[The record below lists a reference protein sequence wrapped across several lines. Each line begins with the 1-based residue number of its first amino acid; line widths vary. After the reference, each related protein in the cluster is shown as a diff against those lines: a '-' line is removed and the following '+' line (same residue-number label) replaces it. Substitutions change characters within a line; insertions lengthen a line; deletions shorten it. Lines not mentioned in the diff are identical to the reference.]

1 MFNYSKRNKIIVSII
16 VSIIVL
22 IIADFFLIKINYQK
36 KNQSSNLI
44 FKSNQINSHKE
55 NNKTNKEKVNNAK
68 QILKVNEIVLN
79 QYKQNDWRISIP
91 TINLDAPILE
101 GTSQSILRKAVGH
114 FENTPTIDGNV
125 CLAAHNR
132 GYKYNFFQEIKRLNI
147 GDVITYQK
155 GEISRIYSVK
165 WKGKIEETDLSYIKN
180 TKENVLTL
188 LTCVEDMPEYRLCVQ
203 AYEIK

>member
-16 VSIIVL
+16 VL
-22 IIADFFLIKINYQK
+22 TIADFFLIKINYQK

-44 FKSNQINSHKE
+44 FKSNQINSNKE

-79 QYKQNDWRISIP
+79 QYKQNDWRIFIP
-91 TINLDAPILE
+91 TLNLDAPILE

-155 GEISRIYSVK
+155 GEVSRIYSVK

>member
-1 MFNYSKRNKIIVSII
+1 MFNYSKRNKIIISVI
-16 VSIIVL
+16 VSIIIL
-22 IIADFFLIKINYQK
+22 FIADFFLIKFNYQK
-36 KNQSSNLI
+36 KVQSSSLV
-44 FKSNQINSHKE
+44 FKSNEVNSNKE
-55 NNKTNKEKVNNAK
+55 NKKSNKDKVNDEK
-68 QILKVNEIVLN
+68 QILKTNQVVLN
-79 QYKQNDWRISIP
+79 QYKQNDWRIFIP
-91 TINLDAPILE
+91 TLNLDAPILD

-114 FENTPTIDGNV
+114 FEDTPTLDGNV

-155 GEISRIYSVK
+155 GEVSRIYSVK

-180 TKENVLTL
+180 TKENMLTL

-203 AYEIK
+203 AYQIK

>member
-1 MFNYSKRNKIIVSII
+1 MFNYSKRNKIIISVI
-16 VSIIVL
+16 VSIIIL
-22 IIADFFLIKINYQK
+22 FIADFFLIKFNYQK
-36 KNQSSNLI
+36 KVQSSSLVV
-44 FKSNQINSHKE
+44 KSNEVNSNKE
-55 NNKTNKEKVNNAK
+55 NKKSNKDKVNDEK
-68 QILKVNEIVLN
+68 QILKTNQVVLN
-79 QYKQNDWRISIP
+79 QYKQNDWRIFIP
-91 TINLDAPILE
+91 TLNLDAPILD

-114 FENTPTIDGNV
+114 FEDTPTLDGNV

-155 GEISRIYSVK
+155 GEVSRIYSVK

-180 TKENVLTL
+180 TKENMLTL

-203 AYEIK
+203 AYQVK

>member
-44 FKSNQINSHKE
+44 FKSNQINSNKE

-165 WKGKIEETDLSYIKN
+165 WKGKIEETDLFYIKN

>member
-1 MFNYSKRNKIIVSII
+1 MFNYSKRNKIIISVI
-16 VSIIVL
+16 VSIIIL
-22 IIADFFLIKINYQK
+22 FIADFFLIKFNYQK
-36 KNQSSNLI
+36 KVQSSSLVV
-44 FKSNQINSHKE
+44 KSNEVNSNKE
-55 NNKTNKEKVNNAK
+55 NKKSNKDKVNDEK
-68 QILKVNEIVLN
+68 QILKTNQVVLN
-79 QYKQNDWRISIP
+79 QYKQNDWRIFIP
-91 TINLDAPILE
+91 TLNLDAPILD

-114 FENTPTIDGNV
+114 FEDTPTLDGNV

-155 GEISRIYSVK
+155 GEVSRIYSVK

-180 TKENVLTL
+180 TKENMLTL

-203 AYEIK
+203 AYQIK